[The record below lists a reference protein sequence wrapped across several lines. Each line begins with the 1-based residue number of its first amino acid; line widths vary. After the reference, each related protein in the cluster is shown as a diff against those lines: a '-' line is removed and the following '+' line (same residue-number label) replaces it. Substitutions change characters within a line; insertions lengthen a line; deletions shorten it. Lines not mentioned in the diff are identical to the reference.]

1 MLAEISMGGKDG
13 RWWNPRL
20 LNELMAVFAEIEL
33 SYSIKLLF
41 NYMKNP
47 NTSYDLILY
56 NTTFRLALGAL
67 VRE

>member
-1 MLAEISMGGKDG
+1 MLAEICMGGKDG

-20 LNELMAVFAEIEL
+20 LNELMANFAEIEL

-41 NYMKNP
+41 NYMKNI
-47 NTSYDLILY
+47 NTSYSFILHK
-56 NTTFRLALGAL
+56 TTFRLALGAL